1 MSKDT
6 GGQAFPRQQWE
17 YDGQNNVLQ
26 YQEEG
31 MTLRDHFAGLAMQS
45 ISLALDDGEQQLI
58 ANAAYRMA
66 DAMIAARSR

>member
-6 GGQAFPRQQWE
+6 GGQAFPIPGFE
-17 YDGQNNVLQ
+17 D
-26 YQEEG
+26 G
-31 MTLRDHFAGLAMQS
+31 MTLRDWMAGMAMQS
-45 ISLALDDGEQQLI
+45 IPLSLDDGEQGLI